1 MQATRIIKTIEDT
14 HVGELSSY
22 IGQQVEI
29 IIWPVEEKPITTAD
43 EDLERRE
50 RQFFQLLD
58 RCSGTVKP
66 WTREELYE
74 R

>member
-1 MQATRIIKTIEDT
+1 MQATRVIRTIQDT
-14 HVGELSSY
+14 QLRELTSY

-29 IIWPVEEKPITTAD
+29 IIWPVAD
-43 EDLERRE
+43 EVSTSTDDDLETRKA
-50 RQFFQLLD
+50 QFFQMID
-58 RCSGTVKP
+58 QHAGSVTS